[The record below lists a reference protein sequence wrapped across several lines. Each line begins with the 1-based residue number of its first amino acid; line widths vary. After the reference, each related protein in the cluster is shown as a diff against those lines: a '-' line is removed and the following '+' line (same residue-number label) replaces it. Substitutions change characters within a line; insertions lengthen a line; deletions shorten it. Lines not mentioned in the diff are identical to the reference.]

1 MGCKM
6 CWNLVKAKAYIRGQ
20 RSVFLGSTGPLH
32 NGFFGRKRRMTQIQ
46 DYFTCGDCGNKEFK
60 AIYRFSLR
68 FHKVNFADDLIYDD
82 LTEEL
87 YQCTGCGK
95 TFTKP
100 EIHEGLAAI
109 KRARR
114 QR

>member
-1 MGCKM
+1 M
-6 CWNLVKAKAYIRGQ
+6 A
-20 RSVFLGSTGPLH
+20 P
-32 NGFFGRKRRMTQIQ
+32 IQ
-46 DYFTCGDCGNKEFK
+46 DYFACEDCGGREFK

-95 TFTKP
+95 VFTKQ
-100 EIHEGLAAI
+100 EIDEGLSAI

-114 QR
+114 LGR